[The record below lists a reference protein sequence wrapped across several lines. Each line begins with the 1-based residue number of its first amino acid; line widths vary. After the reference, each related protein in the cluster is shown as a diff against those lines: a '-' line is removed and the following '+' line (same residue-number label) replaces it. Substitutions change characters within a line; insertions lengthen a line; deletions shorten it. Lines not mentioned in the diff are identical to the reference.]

1 MSLRE
6 TYIEKCRHILNWA
19 DEHPEF
25 DETFVK
31 SVMGQMEHANR
42 EPTDKQA
49 VAIDNIIE
57 RFKIDLPDPE
67 MDARRFE
74 MDLDDL

>member
-1 MSLRE
+1 MSLRG
-6 TYIEKCRHILNWA
+6 TYIEKCKHILNWA

-25 DETFVK
+25 DEGFIK
-31 SVMGQMEHANR
+31 SVLSQMEHGNR

-49 VAIDNIIE
+49 NAIDNIIG

-74 MDLDDL
+74 MDLEEL